1 MSIVETVLKKLN
13 HNGASRRYS
22 KSDAQLF
29 LKTFE
34 LLIQHLVEKRFNKNK
49 KTTNNE

>member
-1 MSIVETVLKKLN
+1 MSIIDVVLKKLN

-29 LKTFE
+29 VKIFE
-34 LLIQHLVEKRFNKNK
+34 PLVQQLVEERFNKNK
-49 KTTNNE
+49 KITNN